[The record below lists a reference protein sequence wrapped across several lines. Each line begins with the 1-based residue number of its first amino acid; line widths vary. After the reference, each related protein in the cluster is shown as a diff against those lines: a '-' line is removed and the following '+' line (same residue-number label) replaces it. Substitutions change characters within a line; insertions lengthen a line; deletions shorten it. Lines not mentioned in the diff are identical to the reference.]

1 MWAVSATPEHDS
13 REGWARRREQ
23 QSNCRF
29 RRCDEQFFSNLLGK
43 TQTKTLFVTLRETVA
58 VELVILGAV
67 LFDLEGTK

>member
-1 MWAVSATPEHDS
+1 MWGVSATPEHDS
-13 REGWARRREQ
+13 REGRARRREQ

-58 VELVILGAV
+58 GELVILRTM
-67 LFDLEGTK
+67 LFDLESTE